1 MERAIQNNCV
11 CLHREHLKETSGS
24 RNKKNTVFRS
34 CHFQMHWYLIQ
45 LCARAYFNISRMNT
59 NKNIIYNMPLILQ
72 EAKSTVVAIFKC
84 PGMTKKNV
92 RVQSKSAMFVTVLS
106 GSLHI
111 TGCGVLG
118 VLEYN
123 YMHLFR
129 ENVCDLY
136 CHIRICYAIHGSL

>member
-1 MERAIQNNCV
+1 MTISGVINSDLVYVDYMAISGV
-11 CLHREHLKETSGS
+11 IKETSGS

-59 NKNIIYNMPLILQ
+59 NKNIIYNMPLVLQ

-92 RVQSKSAMFVTVLS
+92 RVQRHA
-106 GSLHI
+106 
-111 TGCGVLG
+111 
-118 VLEYN
+118 
-123 YMHLFR
+123 
-129 ENVCDLY
+129 
-136 CHIRICYAIHGSL
+136 A